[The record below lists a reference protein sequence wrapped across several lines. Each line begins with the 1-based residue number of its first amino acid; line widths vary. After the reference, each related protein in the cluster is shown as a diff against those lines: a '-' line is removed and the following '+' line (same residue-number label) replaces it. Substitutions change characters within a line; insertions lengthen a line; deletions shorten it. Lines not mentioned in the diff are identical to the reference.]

1 VITVPTIDAAIDA
14 PWVSLEF
21 FPPKTKKMEQTLWAS
36 IKRLIPLNPKFISVT
51 YGAGG
56 TTRER
61 THKTVRRIQ
70 GETTLATAAHLTCV
84 GANRAEVDQVAKDYW
99 DSGIR
104 HVVALRGDPPDGD
117 SHYQPHDGGYAYAA
131 DLVAG
136 LKRVADFEI
145 SVAAYP
151 EVHPQAASANADLD
165 VLKAKID
172 AGATRAITQFF
183 FDNDKYLRFVD
194 RATAMGIDVPI
205 VPGIMPVTNFTRV
218 VQFADQCGATVPPA
232 MAEAFSGFEDDPEGR
247 RQVALEL
254 TAVQCRA
261 LMNHGV
267 NFFHFYTLNRA
278 DLTFAICQS
287 VGLAPDWQKA
297 PR

>member
-1 VITVPTIDAAIDA
+1 MTKPNVDSAINT

-21 FPPKTKKMEQTLWAS
+21 FPPKTEKMEQTLWSS
-36 IKRLIPLNPKFISVT
+36 IKRLIPLKPKFVSVT

-61 THKTVRRIQ
+61 THNTVRRIQ
-70 GETTLATAAHLTCV
+70 GETPLATAAHLTCV
-84 GANRAEVDQVAKDYW
+84 GANRAEVDQVAKAYW

-104 HVVALRGDPPDGD
+104 HVVALRGDPPDGEAR
-117 SHYQPHDGGYAYAA
+117 YQPHDGGYAYAA

-151 EVHPQAASANADLD
+151 EVHPEAASADADLD
-165 VLKAKID
+165 VLKAKVD

-194 RATAMGIDVPI
+194 RATAAGIDVPV
-205 VPGIMPVTNFTRV
+205 VPGIMPVTNFTSV
-218 VQFADQCGATVPPA
+218 VQFADQCGAAIPPS
-232 MAEAFSGFEDDPEGR
+232 MADAFAGLEDDPETR
-247 RQVALEL
+247 RQVASDLAASQCQEL
-254 TAVQCRA
+254 LDR
-261 LMNHGV
+261 GIK
-267 NFFHFYTLNRA
+267 FFHFYTLNRA
-278 DLTFAICQS
+278 ELTFSICHS
-287 VGLAPDWQKA
+287 VGLAADRRRA